1 MRLTPLLTALAA
13 AAVMLGAPVAA
24 SAGPPEV
31 APGKVIVRYKVD
43 ASRHAR
49 VDVQERTGTRFGTV
63 LPGGSRT
70 LKIADGESVAT
81 TVKQLNAHDD
91 VAYAVPDYKVHAAGF
106 VPNDPG
112 RAGRPGAWQKL
123 QWNFTGTWGVNALQA
138 WDIARSVK
146 ADGGRGV
153 KVAVIDSGVAYENH
167 GPFRRAPDLYA
178 SRFTTAKYDWVDN
191 DRHPDDEESHG
202 THVTGT
208 IAQKT
213 NNGTGVTGLAY
224 GVKIMP
230 LRVLDSE
237 GNGDGADIARA
248 IRYAAKHGARVIN
261 MSVEF
266 DTSLRA
272 GDIPEVIAAL
282 HYAARKKVTLVAAS
296 GNEGI
301 SKVAYPARDPQVISV
316 GATTFDGCLADYSNA
331 GRGLDLV
338 APGGGQDAAFSGNP
352 NDKANCKP
360 SGADHHIVQQTL
372 WRDVRHFRLVGF
384 EGTSFATPH
393 VTAAA
398 ALLIATK
405 RLGAH
410 PTPAAIKARLK
421 GSARDLGAPGTD
433 SFYGAGRGEGGPAP
447 PPAPPQGD
455 ETSGGQPAGQQPQP

>member
-1 MRLTPLLTALAA
+1 M
-13 AAVMLGAPVAA
+13 A
-24 SAGPPEV
+24 SAAEV
-31 APGKVIVRYKVD
+31 VPGKVIVRYKVD

-49 VDVQERTGTRFGTV
+49 ATVQERTGTRFAAR

-70 LKIADGESVAT
+70 LEIADGDTVAK
-81 TVKQLNAHDD
+81 TVAELNGHAD
-91 VAYAVPDYKVHAAGF
+91 VAYAVPDYKAHAAGF

-112 RAGRPGAWQKL
+112 RGTTVGAWQQV
-123 QWNFTGTWGVNALQA
+123 QWNFAGQWGVNAIQA
-138 WDIARSVK
+138 WDLAR
-146 ADGGRGV
+146 AAGAPGGRGV
-153 KVAVIDSGVAYENH
+153 IVAVIDSGVAYENH
-167 GPFRRAPDLYA
+167 GAFRRAPDLSA
-178 SRFTTAKYDWVDN
+178 SQFTKAKYDWVDR

-208 IAQKT
+208 IAQNT
-213 NNGTGVTGLAY
+213 NNGKGLTGLAY

-248 IRYAAKHGARVIN
+248 IRYAVKHGAKVIN

-266 DTSLRA
+266 DTSLTA

-282 HYAARKKVTLVAAS
+282 HYASRKNVTLVAAS

-301 SKVAYPARDPQVISV
+301 SKVAYPARDREVISV
-316 GATTFDGCLADYSNA
+316 GATTFNGCLADYSNA
-331 GRGLDLV
+331 GRGLDIV
-338 APGGGQDAAFSGNP
+338 APGGGQDAAFSSNP
-352 NDKANCKP
+352 NDKANCDP

-372 WRDVRHFRLVGF
+372 WRDVKHFKLVGF

-410 PTPAAIKARLK
+410 PTPAQIKARLK
-421 GSARDLGAPGTD
+421 ATARDLGAAGPD
-433 SFYGAGRGEGGPAP
+433 SFYGAGLLDVGAALAPDP
-447 PPAPPQGD
+447 PPGD
-455 ETSGGQPAGQQPQP
+455 SGGQTAP

>member
-1 MRLTPLLTALAA
+1 MRITPLLPALVAA
-13 AAVMLGAPVAA
+13 AALGVPSVA
-24 SAGPPEV
+24 SAAQV
-31 APGKVIVRYKVD
+31 VPGKVIVRYKGD
-43 ASRHAR
+43 ASRHERAR
-49 VDVQERTGTRFGTV
+49 VQEHTGTRFGTV

-70 LKIADGESVAT
+70 LRIDDGESVAE
-81 TVKQLNAHDD
+81 TVKQLNGHDG

-112 RAGRPGAWQKL
+112 RSGTAGGWEPL
-123 QWNFTGTWGVNALQA
+123 QWNFAGTWGVNALQA
-138 WDIARSVK
+138 WDLAR
-146 ADGGRGV
+146 AAHAGGGKGV
-153 KVAVIDSGVAYENH
+153 IVAVIDSGVAYENH
-167 GPFRRAPDLYA
+167 GPFRRAPDLNA
-178 SRFTTAKYDWVDN
+178 SRFTKAKYDWVDR

-208 IAQKT
+208 IAEQT
-213 NNGTGVTGLAY
+213 NNGKGVTGLAY

-248 IRYAAKHGARVIN
+248 IRYAVKHKARVIN

-316 GATTFDGCLADYSNA
+316 GATTFNGCLADYSNA

-338 APGGGQDAAFSGNP
+338 APGGGQDAAFAGNP
-352 NDKANCKP
+352 TDKANCDP
-360 SGADHHIVQQTL
+360 SGPDHHIVQQTL
-372 WRDVRHFRLVGF
+372 WRDVRHFKLVGF

-393 VTAAA
+393 VSAAA

-410 PTPAAIKARLK
+410 PTPAQIKARLK
-421 GSARDLGAPGTD
+421 ATAKDLGATGTD
-433 SFYGAGRGEGGPAP
+433 QYYGAGLLDAGAALAP
-447 PPAPPQGD
+447 DAPQGD
-455 ETSGGQPAGQQPQP
+455 GTSGGQPPQ

>member
-1 MRLTPLLTALAA
+1 MRITPLLPALLAA
-13 AAVMLGAPVAA
+13 SALGAPSMA
-24 SAGPPEV
+24 SAAEV
-31 APGKVIVRYKVD
+31 VPGKVIVRYKVD

-49 VDVQERTGTRFGTV
+49 ATVQERTGTRFAAR

-70 LKIADGESVAT
+70 LKIADGDTVAK
-81 TVKQLNAHDD
+81 TVAELNGHAD
-91 VAYAVPDYKVHAAGF
+91 VAYAVPDYKAHAAGF

-112 RAGRPGAWQKL
+112 RGTTVGAWQQV
-123 QWNFTGTWGVNALQA
+123 QWNFAGQWGVNAIQA
-138 WDIARSVK
+138 WDLAR
-146 ADGGRGV
+146 AAGAPGGRGV
-153 KVAVIDSGVAYENH
+153 IVAVIDSGVAYENH
-167 GPFRRAPDLYA
+167 GAFRRAPDLSA
-178 SRFTTAKYDWVDN
+178 SQFTKAKYDWVDR

-208 IAQKT
+208 IAQNT
-213 NNGTGVTGLAY
+213 NNGQGLTGLAY

-248 IRYAAKHGARVIN
+248 IRYAVKHGAKVIN

-266 DTSLRA
+266 DTSLTA

-282 HYAARKKVTLVAAS
+282 HYASRKNVTLVAAS

-301 SKVAYPARDPQVISV
+301 SKVAYPARDREVISV
-316 GATTFDGCLADYSNA
+316 GATTFNGCLADYSNA
-331 GRGLDLV
+331 GRGLDIV
-338 APGGGQDAAFSGNP
+338 APGGGQDASFSSNP
-352 NDKANCKP
+352 NDKANCDP
-360 SGADHHIVQQTL
+360 SGPDHHIVQQTL
-372 WRDVRHFRLVGF
+372 WRDVKHFKLVGF

-410 PTPAAIKARLK
+410 PTPAQIKARLK
-421 GSARDLGAPGTD
+421 ATARDLGAAGPD
-433 SFYGAGRGEGGPAP
+433 SFYGAGLLDVGAALAPDP
-447 PPAPPQGD
+447 PPGD
-455 ETSGGQPAGQQPQP
+455 SGGQTAP